1 MSQFFG
7 RIEQLKLMESL
18 WEAPRASFLVLYGR
32 RRIGKTSLLTHW
44 INQTGHKALYWVAEP
59 TTPAKQLRSFSQAL
73 YAFANPTASLPS
85 DDFSYASWRRAFE
98 EVARLAE
105 AERMAL
111 FLDEFTY
118 LLEAE
123 PGIAGTLQNAW
134 DHLLK
139 ERQIFLAISGSH
151 LGMLERNV
159 LAYQSPLYGRATALI
174 HLQPLSLGSTKD
186 FFPKYSPDERVLVY
200 ALFGGVPAYWM
211 IFDPKQNISAN
222 IRRLLTH
229 SLMRGEPR
237 LLLHDFISSPNNY
250 IGVLQA
256 IANGAHTQKEMV
268 AFTGLQQGHVSQYL
282 SILVDASIV
291 EKRLPV
297 TASPNSRQARYHIRD
312 PYLRF
317 YYRFISNHQSQLDL
331 GVEAQT
337 VAEIEQHLVGF
348 IGRHTWEEICR
359 EWVLR
364 ASAEGQL
371 PFLVDQVGSVW
382 QHHAYQIDVVGINTR
397 EKTLLLGECK
407 WLGTPAGR
415 GTLSALLE
423 KTAQAIPDNGKWQ
436 VMLMG
441 FSRQGWTQPA
451 IALAEEIASQAVGGE
466 NWQIVAVQLVDLV
479 KIDHDF
485 IRWVA
490 A

>member
-1 MSQFFG
+1 VLSFFG
-7 RIEQLKLMESL
+7 RVNQLKLMDDL
-18 WEAPRASFLVLYGR
+18 WESPRASFLVLYGR

-44 INQTGHKALYWVAEP
+44 INQMGHKALYWVAEP
-59 TTPAKQLRSFSQAL
+59 TTPAKQLRSFSQTL
-73 YAFANPTASLPS
+73 YTFANPTASLPS

-98 EVARLAE
+98 EVAGIAE
-105 AERMAL
+105 GERIAL

-118 LLEAE
+118 LLDAE
-123 PGIAGTLQNAW
+123 PGIAGILQNAW

-139 ERQIFLAISGSH
+139 NSQIFLAISGSH
-151 LGMLERNV
+151 LGMMERNV
-159 LAYQSPLYGRATALI
+159 LSYQAPLYGRATAQI
-174 HLQPLSLGSTKD
+174 YLQPLPFGITKD
-186 FFPKYSPDERVLVY
+186 FFSSYTPDERVVVY

-211 IFDPKQNISAN
+211 IFDPEQNISSN

-268 AFTGLQQGHVSQYL
+268 AFTGLQQGHISQYL
-282 SILVDASIV
+282 SILVDARVV
-291 EKRLPV
+291 EKRIPV
-297 TASPNSRQARYHIRD
+297 TASPRSRQARYNIGD

-331 GVEAQT
+331 GVEEQT
-337 VAEIEQHLVGF
+337 IAEIKRHLVDF
-348 IGRHTWEEICR
+348 IGQHTWEELCR

-371 PFLVDQVGSVW
+371 PFMVDQVGSVW
-382 QHHAYQIDVVGINTR
+382 KHKKYQIDVVGINTR

-407 WLGTPAGR
+407 WLQTTAGR
-415 GTLSALLE
+415 STLSALLE
-423 KTAQAIPDNGKWQ
+423 KVAQAVPTNGKWQ
-436 VMLMG
+436 VLLMG
-441 FSRQGWTQPA
+441 FSRQGWTSPA
-451 IALAEEIASQAVGGE
+451 ETFAEDVVSRPAKGD
-466 NWQIVAVQLVDLV
+466 NWQIVDIKLLDLSQ
-479 KIDHDF
+479 IDNDF
-485 IRWVA
+485 TRWA
-490 A
+490 S

>member
-1 MSQFFG
+1 MDT
-7 RIEQLKLMESL
+7 L
-18 WEAPRASFLVLYGR
+18 WKAPQANFLVLYGR

-73 YAFANPTASLPS
+73 YTFANPRISLPS

-98 EVARLAE
+98 EIADI
-105 AERMAL
+105 AERQRIAL

-118 LLEAE
+118 LLDAE
-123 PGIAGTLQNAW
+123 PGIAGILQNAW

-139 ERQIFLAISGSH
+139 DRNIFLAISGSH
-151 LGMLERNV
+151 LGMMERNV
-159 LAYQSPLYGRATALI
+159 LSYQAPLYGRATAQI
-174 HLQPLSLGSTKD
+174 HLQPLSFGFTKD
-186 FFPKYSPDERVLVY
+186 FFPNYHPDERMVVY
-200 ALFGGVPAYWM
+200 ALFGGVPAYWL
-211 IFDPKQNISAN
+211 IFDPEQSISAN

-250 IGVLQA
+250 IGLLQA
-256 IANGAHTQKEMV
+256 IANGAHTQKEMI
-268 AFTGLQQGHVSQYL
+268 AYTGLHQGHVSQYL
-282 SILVDASIV
+282 SILIDADVV
-291 EKRLPV
+291 EKWIPV
-297 TASPNSRQARYHIRD
+297 TASPRSRQARYHIGD

-331 GVEAQT
+331 GVDAQT
-337 VAEIEQHLVGF
+337 IAEIKRHLVDF
-348 IGRHTWEEICR
+348 IGKHTWEEICR

-364 ASAEGQL
+364 TSAEGQL
-371 PFLVDQVGSVW
+371 PFLVDQVGSLW
-382 QHHAYQIDVVGINTR
+382 RHKKYQIDVAGINTR

-407 WLGTPAGR
+407 WMQTAAGR

-423 KTAQAIPDNGKWQ
+423 KTALAVPTHGKWQ

-441 FSRQGWTQPA
+441 FSRRGWTQPA
-451 IALAEEIASQAVGGE
+451 KDFAEEIVNQSAEDA
-466 NWQIVAVQLVDLV
+466 NWQIITTQLTDLGQ
-479 KIDHDF
+479 IDKDF
-485 IRWVA
+485 VRWA
-490 A
+490 TS

>member
-1 MSQFFG
+1 MPPFFG
-7 RIEQLKLMESL
+7 RIDQLKLMDTL

-98 EVARLAE
+98 EIADI
-105 AERMAL
+105 AERQRIAL

-118 LLEAE
+118 LLDAE
-123 PGIAGTLQNAW
+123 PGVAGILQNAW

-139 ERQIFLAISGSH
+139 DRQIFLAISGSH
-151 LGMLERNV
+151 LGMMERNV
-159 LAYQSPLYGRATALI
+159 LSYQAPLYGRATAQI
-174 HLQPLSLGSTKD
+174 YLQPLSLGLTKD
-186 FFPKYSPDERVLVY
+186 FFPTYHPDERVVVY
-200 ALFGGVPAYWM
+200 ALFGGVPAYWL
-211 IFDPKQNISAN
+211 IFDPEQSISAN
-222 IRRLLTH
+222 IHQLLTH

-250 IGVLQA
+250 IGLLQA
-256 IANGAHTQKEMV
+256 IANGAHTQKEMI
-268 AFTGLQQGHVSQYL
+268 AYTGLQQGHISQYL
-282 SILVDASIV
+282 SIIVDARVV
-291 EKRLPV
+291 EKRIPV
-297 TASPNSRQARYHIRD
+297 TASPRSRQARYHIGD

-331 GVEAQT
+331 GVEEQT
-337 VAEIEQHLVGF
+337 IAEIKRHLVDF
-348 IGRHTWEEICR
+348 IGKHTWEEICR

-371 PFLVDQVGSVW
+371 PFLVDQVGSIW
-382 QHHAYQIDVVGINTR
+382 QHRQYQIDVAGINTR

-407 WLGTPAGR
+407 WLQTPAGR

-423 KTAQAIPDNGKWQ
+423 KTAQAVPSNGKWQ

-451 IALAEEIASQAVGGE
+451 IDLAEEIASQAVEGN
-466 NWQIVAVQLVDLV
+466 NWQIVDVQLVDLA
-479 KIDHDF
+479 KTDNDF
-485 IRWVA
+485 IRWA
-490 A
+490 AS